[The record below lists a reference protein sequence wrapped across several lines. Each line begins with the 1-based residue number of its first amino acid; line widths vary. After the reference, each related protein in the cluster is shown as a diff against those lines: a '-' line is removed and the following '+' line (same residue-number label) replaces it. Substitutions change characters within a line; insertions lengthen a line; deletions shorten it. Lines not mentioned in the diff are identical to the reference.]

1 MHLKISRG
9 HGFLGFVLQAGL
21 GITHAMVTGGGE
33 IEYLLEEEER
43 KLMEELE
50 ESENLSKGSSHE
62 AGPDETNGSS
72 KEEEDG
78 GCDTDYSPEEDCD
91 EQGNETETGDEEEEE
106 KEKEEDEGGDLRVA
120 TMENLGN
127 YSEKLQK
134 ALIGDLDDDFPES
147 VKVVR
152 IFTSSTFTGKLFE
165 LESGNGSLELLTLL
179 L

>member
-1 MHLKISRG
+1 MYLKISRG
-9 HGFLGFVLQAGL
+9 HGFLGFVLQT
-21 GITHAMVTGGGE
+21 GITHAMETGGGE
-33 IEYLLEEEER
+33 EEKE
-43 KLMEELE
+43 LMEELE
-50 ESENLSKGSSHE
+50 ESENLSNGSSHE
-62 AGPDETNGSS
+62 DGSDKTNGSD

-78 GCDTDYSPEEDCD
+78 ECDTDHSPEEDCD
-91 EQGNETETGDEEEEE
+91 EQENETETGDEDEEEE
-106 KEKEEDEGGDLRVA
+106 KEKEEDEGGDQRVA

-165 LESGNGSLELLTLL
+165 LESGDGSLELLTLL

>member
-1 MHLKISRG
+1 ME
-9 HGFLGFVLQAGL
+9 
-21 GITHAMVTGGGE
+21 TGGGE
-33 IEYLLEEEER
+33 IENLWEEEEK
-43 KLMEELE
+43 KLLEELE

-62 AGPDETNGSS
+62 DGSDETNGGN

-106 KEKEEDEGGDLRVA
+106 KEKEEDEGGDQRVA
-120 TMENLGN
+120 TIENLGS

-165 LESGNGSLELLTLL
+165 LESGDGSLELLTLL